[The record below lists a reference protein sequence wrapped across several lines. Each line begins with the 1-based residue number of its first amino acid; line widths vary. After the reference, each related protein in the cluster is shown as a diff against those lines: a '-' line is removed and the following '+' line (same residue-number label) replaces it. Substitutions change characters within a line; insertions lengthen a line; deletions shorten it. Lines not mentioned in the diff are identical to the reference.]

1 MLSNPGS
8 PDTDPL
14 AHGMIQK
21 GKLSSTGE
29 RITQFSQAKATHLIL
44 LAALLHLILA
54 VIIYVV
60 GRFALLPGMFDAYG
74 TGIFA
79 TDGYVYRLEA
89 ISLARLLTSRG
100 IAAWLALSSPFH
112 VKLYSLSYAI
122 FGPVFGFN
130 VLSVE
135 PLNLLYYLAILTLVF
150 LLGREVFDRRTGVLA
165 AVCVALWPSLLLHTT
180 QLLRDPLFIVAM
192 LALVLIYARWLKRAH
207 SWTQGLMTG
216 AAGGIVV
223 AVLWANRS
231 NMWDLVVAVV
241 LLGGGLVVLDQ
252 LRERRVS
259 WGKLLGLVLLLVV
272 TLSIPQI
279 LPEPPSHMD
288 QAVVRVLAYDQDLS
302 GLEDQT
308 EIAVVPV
315 EETVRPSLWDRL
327 WTRIKEGRAR
337 FKTEYPNAGSNIDT
351 EVQFNSMGDVIRY
364 LPRAVVIGFFA
375 PFPQMWFQAGDL
387 VGVQGRLLSGME
399 TLLMYAVELLS
410 LFGLWHSRRR
420 LTTWLLVSVATLGL
434 TAFGLVVLNVAT
446 LYRMRYTFWVLLIIV
461 GTQGAVQLFS
471 RLSKETKSL

>member
-1 MLSNPGS
+1 
-8 PDTDPL
+8 
-14 AHGMIQK
+14 MIQK
-21 GKLSSTGE
+21 GKLSSAAD
-29 RITQFSQAKATHLIL
+29 RITRFSEVRPLHLIL
-44 LAALLHLILA
+44 LAALLHLVIA

-89 ISLARLLTSRG
+89 VALARLLTARG
-100 IAAWLALSSPFH
+100 IAAWLAISSPFH

-122 FGPVFGFN
+122 FGPLFGFN

-135 PLNLLYYLAILTLVF
+135 PLNILYYLAILTLIF
-150 LLGREVFDRRTGVLA
+150 LLGREVFDRRVGLLA
-165 AVCVALWPSLLLHTT
+165 SVASTLWPSLLLHTT

-207 SWTQGLMTG
+207 SWPQGLLTG

-231 NMWDLVVAVV
+231 NVWDLVVAVV
-241 LLGGGLVVLDQ
+241 FLGGGLVVLGQ

-259 WGKLLGLVLLLVV
+259 WGKLLGLCFLLVL
-272 TLSIPQI
+272 TLSVPQMI
-279 LPEPPSHMD
+279 PEPPSHVD
-288 QAVVRVLAYDQDLS
+288 QAIVRSLAYDEDLS
-302 GLEDQT
+302 VLEDQP
-308 EIAVVPV
+308 ELAFAQA
-315 EETVRPSLWDRL
+315 EETARPSRWDRL

-351 EVQFNSMGDVIRY
+351 EVQFNGMGDVIRY

-399 TLLMYAVELLS
+399 TLLMYAVEALA
-410 LFGLWHSRRR
+410 LFGLWHSRRC
-420 LTTWLLVSVATLGL
+420 LSAWLLVSVATLGL

-446 LYRMRYTFWVLLIIV
+446 LYRMRYTFWMLLIIV
-461 GTQGAVQLFS
+461 GAQGAVQLFS
-471 RLSKETKSL
+471 RSSEGGREKLFEESK